1 MNCTLVAVNC
11 SLIAIDG
18 TGTPVGN
25 GCGKAAVCMSL
36 HLEDESRAY
45 PDLHRHA
52 QDPTVVNSLFGG
64 LLLALHEA
72 HSLSVYREHAMIS
85 TCPSP
90 QMLHTWQRESVVFE
104 QAVKNCPLSQ
114 IVLVQDLHPQ
124 ESQMPGAELQS

>member
-1 MNCTLVAVNC
+1 
-11 SLIAIDG
+11 
-18 TGTPVGN
+18 
-25 GCGKAAVCMSL
+25 MSL

-72 HSLSVYREHAMIS
+72 HSLSVYQEQRTIS
-85 TCPSP
+85 TCPISHS
-90 QMLHTWQRESVVFE
+90 LHTWQRESEIFE
-104 QAVKNCPLSQ
+104 QAVKNWPLSQ
-114 IVLVQDLHPQ
+114 VVLVLHDLHPH